1 MSKIFPLFTVTAFA
15 VMAAVTACDSTS
27 GNGPSNGRTVSDF
40 ETKNCD
46 GDFNSRFPVSE
57 ALLFQ
62 EDGSYKI
69 EIKSQKLHCYSK
81 GAHSEWEWSG
91 DSLNLYTINDG
102 IPASCSVVCDL
113 IFDVGE
119 KEAAAKAFTFNND
132 PFKLVTEYSQEEKER
147 TSWFTIST
155 CKDNSLDDDLTNSLY
170 DPGLAQRTELEGS
183 MYQIT
188 IPNVPAN
195 CGMDAEKVSVDY
207 DYKINVVNKTMTLII
222 DLQDSSPQAN
232 CICNYDMSFKVPN
245 EYARNASFVSLLGT
259 TYRFE
264 GVPVDTTVADTTSR
278 DTVKAPA
285 FIPTEKTAGLTL
297 METNQYGI
305 GKGECK
311 ENKSEYEK
319 IHEEMDRD
327 YELPTAYLISDGK
340 RYQILF
346 KDVEDYC
353 DVDGEISMEF
363 DYNWVG
369 ISYSND
375 AIVSK
380 CTCTYDHYFDIDPN
394 IAPKIYDASFKG
406 KRYDVV
412 R

>member
-1 MSKIFPLFTVTAFA
+1 MNKIFPLFTVAAFA

-27 GNGPSNGRTVSDF
+27 GNGPSNGRTVGEF

-46 GDFNSRFPVSE
+46 GNFNSRFPVSE

-69 EIKSQKLHCYSK
+69 EIKRQKLYCYSE
-81 GAHSEWEWSG
+81 GAHSEIEWNG
-91 DSLNLYTINDG
+91 DTLNLYTVNDG
-102 IPASCSVVCDL
+102 IPAGCMVTCDL

-132 PFKLVTEYSQEEKER
+132 PFKLVTEYSPEEKEQ

-155 CKDNSLDDDLTNSLY
+155 CKDNSLDDGLTNSLY
-170 DPGLAQRTELEGS
+170 KPGLAQRTELEGN

-188 IPNVPAN
+188 IPNVPGN
-195 CGMDAEKVSVDY
+195 CGMDPDQVSFTY
-207 DYKINVVNKTMTLII
+207 DYKLDLVAKTMTLII
-222 DLQDSSPQAN
+222 DLKDSSPQAN
-232 CICNYDMSFKVPN
+232 CVCNFDMSFKGPY
-245 EYARNASFVSLLGT
+245 EFGKADYVSLLGT

-264 GVPVDTTVADTTSR
+264 GTVVDTSSADTST
-278 DTVKAPA
+278 TAGTTPV
-285 FIPTEKTAGLTL
+285 FTPTEATAGLTL
-297 METNQYGI
+297 VQTDQYGV
-305 GKGECK
+305 GRGECL
-311 ENKSEYEK
+311 EEKSDYEK
-319 IHEEMDRD
+319 FHDMIAQGYKD
-327 YELPTAYLISDGK
+327 PIAYLITDGT
-340 RYQILF
+340 RYQLLI
-346 KDVEDYC
+346 KEVSDYC
-353 DVDGEISMEF
+353 DVQAEISMDFEN
-363 DYNWVG
+363 NWIG

-394 IAPKIYDASFKG
+394 IAPKIYGASFKG
-406 KRYDVV
+406 VEYDVV

>member
-1 MSKIFPLFTVTAFA
+1 MNKIFPLFTVAAFA

-27 GNGPSNGRTVSDF
+27 GNGPSNGRTVGEF

-46 GDFNSRFPVSE
+46 GNFNSRFPVSE

-69 EIKSQKLHCYSK
+69 EIKSQKLHCYSE

-91 DSLNLYTINDG
+91 DSLNLYTVNDG

-132 PFKLVTEYSQEEKER
+132 PFKLVTEYSPEEKEQ

-155 CKDNSLDDDLTNSLY
+155 CKDNSLDDGLTNSLY
-170 DPGLAQRTELEGS
+170 KPGLAQRTELEGN

-188 IPNVPAN
+188 IPNVPGN
-195 CGMDAEKVSVDY
+195 CGMDPDQVSFTY
-207 DYKINVVNKTMTLII
+207 DYKLDLVAKTMTLII
-222 DLQDSSPQAN
+222 DLKDSSPQAN
-232 CICNYDMSFKVPN
+232 CVCNFDMSFKGPY
-245 EYARNASFVSLLGT
+245 EFGKADYVSLLGT

-264 GVPVDTTVADTTSR
+264 GTVVDTSSADTST
-278 DTVKAPA
+278 TAGTTPV
-285 FIPTEKTAGLTL
+285 FTPTEATAGLTL
-297 METNQYGI
+297 VQTDQYGV
-305 GKGECK
+305 GRGECL
-311 ENKSEYEK
+311 EEKSDYEK
-319 IHEEMDRD
+319 FHDMIAQGYKD
-327 YELPTAYLISDGK
+327 PIAYLITDGT
-340 RYQILF
+340 RYQLLI
-346 KDVEDYC
+346 KEVSDYC
-353 DVDGEISMEF
+353 DVQAEISMDFEN
-363 DYNWVG
+363 NWIG

-394 IAPKIYDASFKG
+394 IAPKIYGASFKG
-406 KRYDVV
+406 VEYDVV

>member
-1 MSKIFPLFTVTAFA
+1 MMTGA
-15 VMAAVTACDSTS
+15 MASALAMTACSEAT
-27 GNGPSNGRTVSDF
+27 GNSSNGKRVSDF
-40 ETKNCD
+40 DTMNCD
-46 GDFNSRFPVSE
+46 GTMNDWPVSSE

-69 EIKSQKLHCYSK
+69 KVKKQKLYCYSK
-81 GAHSEWEWSG
+81 GTHSESYLEG
-91 DSLNLYTINDG
+91 DTLNLNLVSEG
-102 IPASCSVVCDL
+102 FPANCMNTCDF
-113 IFDVGE
+113 IFDVSE
-119 KEAAAKAFTFNND
+119 EEASATTVHLSGKD
-132 PFKLVTEYSQEEKER
+132 FKLVTEYSKEEKEL
-147 TSWFTIST
+147 TSQFTIST
-155 CKDNSLDDDLTNSLY
+155 CKDHSADDTLSNSLFKETLAEKEEIDKNLY
-170 DPGLAQRTELEGS
+170 QV
-183 MYQIT
+183 T

-195 CGMDAEKVSVDY
+195 CGMDPDQVSFTY
-207 DYKINVVNKTMTLII
+207 DYKLDLVAKTMTLII
-222 DLQDSSPQAN
+222 DLKDSSPQAN
-232 CICNYDMSFKVPN
+232 CVCNFDMSFKVPN

-353 DVDGEISMEF
+353 DVQAEISMEF